1 MNTLYYDKE
10 ATKASFDIDIYLDA
24 LYLLRETPDIKHEV
38 QAQLNQNICYRAYLR
53 DDIDEYIDDYIDEMR
68 SNGLM
73 NVDKGK
79 AMEAFDALTI
89 EEIMNFVSF
98 DEDDVHFNYAKSAE
112 INDRRCFVFRVACT
126 FDVKAFLHSIEC
138 HKNKNDELEI
148 RKVLGLSTAHV
159 TEETCNLLGREPE
172 ENNLCLSVYPFEY
185 GFFVFVGGLKIE
197 DDKIVNDGFPMDLPK
212 DLEGCIK
219 LALKN
224 GCEWLQLDSD
234 ASETELLPTYER

>member
-10 ATKASFDIDIYLDA
+10 TTKASFDIDIYLDA
-24 LYLLRETPDIKHEV
+24 LYLLRETPDIKHEI
-38 QAQLNQNICYRAYLR
+38 QEQLNQNTGSREDLR
-53 DDIDEYIDDYIDEMR
+53 DDIDDYIDEMR
-68 SNGLM
+68 SNEPV
-73 NVDKGK
+73 NVDKDK
-79 AMEAFDALTI
+79 AMEAFDALTS

-98 DEDDVHFNYAKSAE
+98 DEDDVAFNHAESAE
-112 INDRRCFVFRVACT
+112 INDRRCCVYRVTCT
-126 FDVKAFLHSIEC
+126 FDVKAFFHSIEFPEY
-138 HKNKNDELEI
+138 KSDELEI

-224 GCEWLQLDSD
+224 SCEWLQLDSD

>member
-1 MNTLYYDKE
+1 MNTLYYNEETIK
-10 ATKASFDIDIYLDA
+10 TSFDIDIYLDA

-38 QAQLNQNICYRAYLR
+38 QAQLHQNICYRAYLR

-112 INDRRCFVFRVACT
+112 INDRRCFVFGVACI

-138 HKNKNDELEI
+138 HKDKSDELEI
-148 RKVLGLSTAHV
+148 RKVLGLSTAHI
-159 TEETCNLLGREPE
+159 TESTRCRLDRDPDD
-172 ENNLCLSVYPFEY
+172 NNLGLTVYPFEY
-185 GFFVFVGGLKIE
+185 GWFIYIKDFKE
-197 DDKIVNDGFPMDLPK
+197 KDGNILCSNIACDFPK
-212 DLEGCIK
+212 DLKDCII
-219 LALKN
+219 LGIRN
-224 GCEWLQLDSD
+224 DCQWLQFDGD
-234 ASETELLPTYER
+234 APETDLLQIFE